1 MNREPFYTY
10 NNKLNIN
17 VIKKTLN
24 TKINKI
30 RCDEQKLREIYRN
43 NVKEPN
49 FNIKEW
55 LLNNYISYNDI
66 INNYQLYRDYELL
79 TIIQKLIFEYETN
92 INLHKT
98 HNLKLK
104 NLIEDKNNYIKTL
117 FMIVTILT
125 SILIATFIYICVY
138 FILKI

>member
-1 MNREPFYTY
+1 
-10 NNKLNIN
+10 LNIN

-43 NVKEPN
+43 NVNEPN

-66 INNYQLYRDYELL
+66 INNYHLYRDYELL
-79 TIIQKLIFEYETN
+79 TIIQKLIFEYENN
-92 INLHKT
+92 INLHKN
-98 HNLKLK
+98 HNIQLK

-117 FMIVTILT
+117 FMIITILA